1 MESFKS
7 RQFAAPQA
15 NASKQ
20 PMKLNSHSRKLYP
33 ELASMLDLEV
43 KQERLRKLQRDK
55 GKKFQSLG
63 PPTVN
68 RLSV

>member
-20 PMKLNSHSRKLYP
+20 PMKLNSHARKLYP

-55 GKKFQSLG
+55 GNNFN
-63 PPTVN
+63 P
-68 RLSV
+68 

>member
-7 RQFAAPQA
+7 RQFATPQA
-15 NASKQ
+15 NTSKQ

-43 KQERLRKLQRDK
+43 KQERLRKLRQGNK
-55 GKKFQSLG
+55 
-63 PPTVN
+63 
-68 RLSV
+68 

>member
-7 RQFAAPQA
+7 RQFATPLPET
-15 NASKQ
+15 SKQ

-33 ELASMLDLEV
+33 ELSSMLDLQA

-55 GKKFQSLG
+55 DMNFNS
-63 PPTVN
+63 
-68 RLSV
+68 

>member
-15 NASKQ
+15 NAAKQ

-43 KQERLRKLQRDK
+43 KQERLRKLRQGNK
-55 GKKFQSLG
+55 
-63 PPTVN
+63 
-68 RLSV
+68 

>member
-7 RQFAAPQA
+7 RQFAAYEPSQP
-15 NASKQ
+15 SQ

-43 KQERLRKLQRDK
+43 KQERLRKLQKEKRK
-55 GKKFQSLG
+55 NFN
-63 PPTVN
+63 P
-68 RLSV
+68 